1 MGEIDNETEESFIH
15 TPGNTHAGNKIKIR
29 FKMIESIVAMERK
42 AIQKKAVVIQLG
54 VDFKMT
60 MNDQRAIERQIEN

>member
-1 MGEIDNETEESFIH
+1 LGDIDNETEESFIH

-42 AIQKKAVVIQLG
+42 AIQKKAVVI
-54 VDFKMT
+54 
-60 MNDQRAIERQIEN
+60 